1 MRKSIL
7 LVVAALL
14 MASLACNFSVGGGGS
29 GTGGDTSDPSVLFQ
43 DDFSD
48 TGSGWDRTTTEN
60 GVTDYLDGGYHI
72 AVTPEYYSLWANPGR
87 DFTDVSVEVVGHK
100 IGGVDDNEYGVICR
114 YVDTGNFYA
123 ASISSDGFYG
133 IIRLVDGN
141 FEYVG
146 MDSMQTSDAIN
157 QGSDS
162 NHIRF
167 DCVGSTLTLYV
178 NSTQVATA
186 TDSTHTSGD
195 VGLYAGTFG
204 TANIDIMFD
213 VFVVHQP

>member
-7 LVVAALL
+7 AVALVLL
-14 MASLACNFSVGGGGS
+14 LAGLACDFSVGGGS
-29 GTGGDTSDPSVLFQ
+29 GGATGGDDSVLLQ

-48 TGSGWDRTTTEN
+48 TGSGWDRTTTDN
-60 GVTDYLDGGYHI
+60 GTTDYQDGGYHI
-72 AVTPEYYSLWANPGR
+72 FVQPEYYSLWANPGKS
-87 DFTDVSVEVVGHK
+87 FTDVRVEVDAHRLS
-100 IGGVDDNEYGVICR
+100 GVDDNEYGVICR

-133 IIRLVDGN
+133 IIRLSDGN

-146 MDSMQTSDAIN
+146 MDAMQTSDAIN
-157 QGSDS
+157 LGSES

-167 DCVGSTLTLYV
+167 DCVGSSLTLYV
-178 NSTQVATA
+178 NGTQVAT
-186 TDSTHTSGD
+186 TEDTTHASGD

-204 TANIDIMFD
+204 TPGIDIMFD
-213 VFVVHQP
+213 DFVVSRP